1 LGNPSVMSAMFQRV
15 PAPQIQRS
23 QFDKSSG
30 HKSTFDSGYL
40 VPVLVDEVLPGDTKN
55 IKASFVAR
63 LSTLLFPI
71 MDNVFLDTFWFFVPN
86 RILWTNWERFNG
98 AQDNPGDSIDFEEPT
113 ISGDPLVVVAGDLLN
128 HMGVPINGSVP
139 DISALPV
146 RAYNRIWNDW
156 FRDENLQDSAT
167 VHVGDGPDPISDYT
181 LLRRGKRH
189 DYITSCLPW
198 PQKGDAVS
206 IPLGSTAPVVG
217 DGTVIGVYDGT
228 TQYGLAYSDATGF
241 NGHVQL
247 HQGLLNQPVGTA
259 PSGAVPTG
267 DVGFGLATIEGNS
280 GLHAVLS
287 SANAATLAQLREAI
301 AIQQIL
307 ERDARGGTRYT
318 EILKSRFGVTVPDFR
333 LQRPEY
339 LGGSSQMVNI
349 NQVAQTAPVTGTG
362 VGNLAAYGHIA
373 TGSGFVKSF
382 DEHGWII
389 GLVNVRAD
397 ITYQQGLNRMWTRS
411 TRYDF
416 YDPLFAHLGEQ
427 PVLLKEI
434 YLTGTPGTDPGEDD
448 YVFGYQE
455 RYAEMRYRPSTVAG
469 QFCSAATLSLDS
481 WHLALDFQAAPQLDE
496 IFIEDDPPLG
506 RVMQLG
512 DEAVAGQQILLDC
525 YYKYLDARPMPV
537 RGIPG
542 LTRL

>member
-1 LGNPSVMSAMFQRV
+1 MGLPSVMNRMFQTV

-23 QFDKSSG
+23 QFDKSGG
-30 HKSTFDSGYL
+30 HKSTFDAGFL

-98 AQDNPGDSIDFEEPT
+98 AQDNPGDSIDFEVPT
-113 ISGDPLVVVAGDLLN
+113 ISGDPLAVAAGDLLN
-128 HMGVPINGSVP
+128 HMGVPVIAACP

-146 RAYNRIWNDW
+146 RAYNRIWNEW
-156 FRDENLQDSAT
+156 FRDENLQDS
-167 VHVGDGPDPISDYT
+167 VPQHVDDGPDPIDDYT

-189 DYITSCLPW
+189 DYFTSCLPW

-206 IPLGSTAPVVG
+206 IPLGTTAPVIG
-217 DGTVIGVYDGT
+217 DGNAL
-228 TQYGLAYSDATGF
+228 GLDNGGDLFLNYNDSTGF
-241 NGHVQL
+241 NGVL
-247 HQGLLNQPVGTA
+247 GVSATGGAVGTA
-259 PSGAVPTG
+259 PAGAVPTG
-267 DVGFGLATIEGNS
+267 DIRLGLGTNPLTS
-280 GLHAVLS
+280 HAFADLS
-287 SANAATLAQLREAI
+287 SASAATLAQLREAI

-339 LGGSSQMVNI
+339 LGGSSQMVNV

-362 VGNLAAYGHIA
+362 VGNLAAYGHISSN
-373 TGSGFVKSF
+373 SGFVKSF

-427 PVLLKEI
+427 PVLQKEI
-434 YLTGTPGTDPGEDD
+434 YLTGTPGTDPGQDD

-455 RYAEMRYRPSTVAG
+455 RYAEMRSRPSTVAG
-469 QFCSAATLSLDS
+469 QFCSEATLPLDA
-481 WHLALDFQAAPQLDE
+481 WHLALHFGAAPQLDE

-512 DEAVAGQQILLDC
+512 EEAVLGQQVLIDC
-525 YYKYLDARPMPV
+525 YFKYLDARPMPV

-542 LTRL
+542 LQRL